1 MARMTNCER
10 TPPPYAA
17 GEKAM
22 ITAFLDWQRATLLC
36 KLDGLTDEE
45 LRRPH
50 VPSGLTLLG
59 LVKHLRA
66 VELDWFTFDFAGED
80 PESMPDLIPYEDH
93 WTIFPHESTQDVLD
107 LYRNEVERSR
117 AITAAAALD
126 DPARHPGE
134 APGLTLRWIL
144 LHMIE
149 ETARHNGHAD
159 LIREAID
166 GQTGE

>member
-1 MARMTNCER
+1 
-10 TPPPYAA
+10 
-17 GEKAM
+17 
-22 ITAFLDWQRATLLC
+22 
-36 KLDGLTDEE
+36 
-45 LRRPH
+45 

-80 PESMPDLIPYEDH
+80 PESMPDLAPFEDH
-93 WTIFPHESTQDVLD
+93 WTIFPHESTQDILD

-117 AITAAAALD
+117 AITAAASLEDA
-126 DPARHPGE
+126 ARHPGE

-166 GQTGE
+166 GRTGH